1 MASWAKLLVK
11 EWVDL
16 PNEMLSLFI
25 FLSLVK
31 EWVDLPNFEELSVR
45 EFFKMLCIIVSL

>member
-1 MASWAKLLVK
+1 MGEALVK

-16 PNEMLSLFI
+16 PNEMLSFFI
-25 FLSLVK
+25 FLDLVK

-45 EFFKMLCIIVSL
+45 EF